1 MVFSVITAVLLTLQI
16 LKKIPKYGDYVL
28 AKFEEKKS
36 QKFYVAIVEE
46 VDMEIR
52 ELELK
57 FFRRVEPSGHVLCST
72 PLTMHG
78 SHQ

>member
-16 LKKIPKYGDYVL
+16 LKKIRKYGDYVL
-28 AKFEEKKS
+28 AKFEENRS
-36 QKFYVAIVEE
+36 QKFYVAIVEG

-57 FFRRVEPSGHVLCST
+57 VLGG
-72 PLTMHG
+72 L
-78 SHQ
+78 SHLAMFCAQLH